1 MPKDNKDDIRSIQIW
16 ISTKLSEKWKSR
28 CKDNL
33 GKIHVEENPHISL
46 TKVGVT
52 LQQHWINDF
61 TNTLKNKFQ
70 HIACLDNI
78 TIDMVYLLNVINIIL
93 VGGRSKSLSM
103 VKITL

>member
-1 MPKDNKDDIRSIQIW
+1 MPKDIKDDISSIQIW

-61 TNTLKNKFQ
+61 TKTLKNKFRHMKTSYVRFGEVQ
-70 HIACLDNI
+70 MFMNE
-78 TIDMVYLLNVINIIL
+78 
-93 VGGRSKSLSM
+93 SKTR
-103 VKITL
+103 VFIGKY